1 MCPGC
6 GHPRDHAWDDRS
18 EGEYETVRH
27 TCQACSVR
35 ETETRDQ
42 KPKAGEQV
50 TVRRLPPQHPAAPPD
65 N

>member
-1 MCPGC
+1 M
-6 GHPRDHAWDDRS
+6 
-18 EGEYETVRH
+18 RH

-35 ETETRDQ
+35 ETETKDH

-50 TVRRLPPQHPAAPPD
+50 TVRRLPQQRPTGPPD